1 MSYGGWGDGGRPY
14 DATDDVQ
21 VGNNVSVHV
30 GDTVD
35 GTEGEVDE
43 DATHNGQKTLCGDAE
58 RHGSKEEKKKSGSLS
73 LSFFLLMVLGRTV
86 TQIV

>member
-1 MSYGGWGDGGRPY
+1 MSYGGWGGGGRPY

-43 DATHNGQKTLCGDAE
+43 DATHNGQKTLCSDAE
-58 RHGSKEEKKKSGSLS
+58 RHGSKRRRRKVDLCHCH
-73 LSFFLLMVLGRTV
+73 SFC
-86 TQIV
+86 